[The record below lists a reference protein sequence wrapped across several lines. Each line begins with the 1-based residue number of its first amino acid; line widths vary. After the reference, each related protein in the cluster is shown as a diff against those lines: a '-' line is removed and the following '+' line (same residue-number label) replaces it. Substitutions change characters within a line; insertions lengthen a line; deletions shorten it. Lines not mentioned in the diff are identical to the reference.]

1 MPSSL
6 FSVTADA
13 TSASDA
19 SSCYAGNNDYRFCT
33 IMQGLHLLTIR
44 YSGHLITWSHR
55 GFIPIFR
62 VNASA
67 DSLRPSRQTY
77 RRLIPR
83 RLSPVR
89 RRLANVTRPPI
100 DANDDGDAI
109 SDVAA
114 VRSPFCLPTQTK
126 AVAGI
131 ERVASCSKPIMNE

>member
-1 MPSSL
+1 
-6 FSVTADA
+6 
-13 TSASDA
+13 
-19 SSCYAGNNDYRFCT
+19 
-33 IMQGLHLLTIR
+33 MQGLHLLTIR
-44 YSGHLITWSHR
+44 YSGHLITFPWSHR

-67 DSLRPSRQTY
+67 DSLRPIRQTH

-109 SDVAA
+109 SDVA
-114 VRSPFCLPTQTK
+114 VRPIPFLFANTDQ
-126 AVAGI
+126 
-131 ERVASCSKPIMNE
+131 SCCGD